1 MSGTID
7 LGQGITLVDAR
18 YINEDVAALYLL
30 RENNEV
36 AIIETGT
43 SHSVGDIETALNA
56 QGLDFSNVR
65 YVIPTHVH
73 LDHAGGAGALMCVC
87 ENAQLVVHPRGAR
100 HLVDPSKLI
109 AGTIAVY
116 GEEKFNRLYG
126 NIKPVDESRVI
137 EAGEG
142 FELDLSGRK
151 LTFLDTPGH
160 ARHHFCVWDSAS
172 ATMFTGDTFGISY
185 REFDTA
191 DKVFIFPTTTPV
203 QFDPEALIK
212 SIDRIVSYQPKQVCL
227 THFGAI
233 SPTPEVVSELKRGI
247 VMMVEL
253 AQKHY
258 NDEKAQQTIERLMMQ
273 DLLQSLTSRGIDDTK
288 LCQQKLANDVNLNT
302 QGLIFWQK
310 RLYQS

>member
-1 MSGTID
+1 MSKNID

-18 YINEDVAALYLL
+18 YINEDVAAMYLL

-43 SHSVGDIETALNA
+43 SHSVADIKKALNT

-73 LDHAGGAGALMCVC
+73 LDHAGGAGALMSVC

-126 NIKPVDESRVI
+126 DIKPVDESRVI

-160 ARHHFCVWDSAS
+160 ARHHFCVWDNKS

-185 REFDTA
+185 REFDTS
-191 DKVFIFPTTTPV
+191 DRVFIFPTTTPV

-212 SIDRIVSYQPKQVCL
+212 SIDRIVGYQPKQVCL

-233 SPTPEVVSELKRGI
+233 SPTPEVVSELKQGI
-247 VMMVEL
+247 AMMVAL
-253 AQKHY
+253 AQKYY
-258 NDEKAQQTIERLMMQ
+258 NDENAQQIIEKLMMQ
-273 DLLQSLTSRGIDDTK
+273 DLLQSLVSRGIDDTK
-288 LCQQKLANDVNLNT
+288 SCQQKLANDVNLNT

-310 RLYQS
+310 RLHQS